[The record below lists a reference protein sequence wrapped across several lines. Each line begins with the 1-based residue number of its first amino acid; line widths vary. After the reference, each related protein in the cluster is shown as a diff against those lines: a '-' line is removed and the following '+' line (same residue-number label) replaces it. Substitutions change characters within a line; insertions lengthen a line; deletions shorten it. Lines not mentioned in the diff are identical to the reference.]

1 MKLSE
6 NRGYLFP
13 KIKLKL
19 DVSNRS
25 LMAKLDEEI
34 EEVKASMDVYE
45 AARMSVA
52 PNDRFAPCVERMNA
66 LMELI
71 DVMHACESILRF
83 YGVDD
88 EEYTDLIN
96 AVRLKNQMRGYYER
110 TS

>member
-1 MKLSE
+1 
-6 NRGYLFP
+6 
-13 KIKLKL
+13 
-19 DVSNRS
+19 
-25 LMAKLDEEI
+25 
-34 EEVKASMDVYE
+34 
-45 AARMSVA
+45 
-52 PNDRFAPCVERMNA
+52 MNA

-71 DVMHACESILRF
+71 DVMHVCESILRF